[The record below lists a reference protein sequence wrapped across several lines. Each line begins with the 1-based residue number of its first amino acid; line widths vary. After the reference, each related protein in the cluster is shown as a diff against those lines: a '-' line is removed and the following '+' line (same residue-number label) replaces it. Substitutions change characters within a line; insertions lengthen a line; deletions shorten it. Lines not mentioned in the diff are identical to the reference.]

1 MSKNAR
7 ALRRVAEAPQK
18 APSQGRARVVHRPAT
33 RRRFAFD
40 GHLRC
45 QLPADAHQGSAHEG
59 SRLLQRHESCTDEP
73 RQCGALAVRL
83 QPSGWSDLGSALVLP
98 GHECPHDPLVHALLA
113 QGPGLSSRS
122 SPAWARSSSRAS
134 RSPRRR
140 AGRPAPR
147 CDGSSRQCPPRMA
160 RTAPR

>member
-33 RRRFAFD
+33 RRRFALD

-45 QLPADAHQGSAHEG
+45 QLPADARQSGAHEG
-59 SRLLQRHESCTDEP
+59 PRVVQRDEPGADEP
-73 RQCGALAVRL
+73 RQRGAFAVRL
-83 QPSGWSDLGSALVLP
+83 QPSGRADLGVALVLP
-98 GHECPHDPLVHALLA
+98 GHECPHDPLVRALRP
-113 QGPGLSSRS
+113 QNPGLSSRS

-134 RSPRRR
+134 RSLRRR
-140 AGRPAPR
+140 AGRPAPQSG
-147 CDGSSRQCPPRMA
+147 GSSRRYPPRMA